1 MKRMKKFLSLL
12 CAGLVL
18 CGSFGELGVQASEP
32 SETSENTTQVRY
44 RPGYIRTLY
53 PMKYHDPVKLP
64 VLYDQE
70 KDTVLVNPE
79 AFFGIFPNYS
89 YTFDQEDRSGEIWLY
104 NRRMAFHAGSDVT
117 AYKISG
123 CEGFFSMS
131 TEAVLWQ
138 KQLWVPAK
146 DLLYYLGCQ
155 VLPLSITLEETYKPK
170 EDLLVV
176 GDPAYT
182 LLDALAD
189 LFKENNGQNWMFSF
203 AKDFG
208 FTSMDQFKLAASAV
222 VADSLY
228 GTVTLDLDTILSWG
242 TQPFT
247 DFYNNIVKLSNTFF
261 DTEWKE
267 TGSWYDGKFMRKFL
281 TAMQQ
286 PMEEQSTSIAEL
298 SDTVTGAI
306 SPIISVYAEDVQEHL
321 VNSPEQMA
329 ELIND
334 WTWDGKYFNVFKDSI
349 EEFEKTNE
357 SYKKLSSG
365 FSKGSDI
372 GGTMATAAYFI
383 LSGFE
388 ILDQTKNMDQQ
399 MMEAMNRYISASKEH
414 SLMPETARSALDT
427 QYALLKS
434 QIAFSMSEVTSNAYN
449 KLIPDFALDALGTGY
464 SLVPT
469 MTKMLW
475 SVFEENQSFLPKVEE
490 PEAMQFAT
498 YGMYYESDA
507 WNELVWSYQG
517 IALQDGLDGYE
528 ALKECGYLAANYLK
542 ACALTQEA
550 GLKSM
555 ESSDFANSEAYQATE
570 EKLKKTTALLT
581 QLLTQLRRAEDT
593 KTLDKIPRSYGLL
606 PNTAANSDSN
616 YSYDMLLYPSLMEV
630 DKIYQYSKRPLAS
643 PEVTL
648 LPLVNFTDY
657 YEFIHEKLLPEYGY
671 ANIGENSIFLEYQ
684 NGYQNENWDR
694 RDGILDAAIKDLN
707 GDEVEDLLV
716 FRFGHWDGDPTEG
729 DALGNQEGR
738 RIILEGEN
746 RLIAELYSMDENGE
760 IFLAGRQALGSYS
773 GLTGEWLAAGI
784 TEIDGTTYLYTE
796 SYSNALF
803 ADGFYL
809 GYDFYEYTKDGAFR
823 PCMSVCKSD
832 GGSSGIAYSVLQ
844 REGEE
849 KWRKTVLQGDGEFRM
864 YTDDK
869 IFFNEDISVRIAL
882 DYGFSVLGFPSTLN
896 DMELYSEYPTYMENE
911 ELIEPLFHLLCQGDN
926 GNGGWSI
933 HTEVKEQSD
942 FRWVMKML
950 FGDEN
955 DAPDTVPGRP
965 FPNTT
970 TTS

>member
-18 CGSFGELGVQASEP
+18 CGSFGGLGVQASEP
-32 SETSENTTQVRY
+32 AETSENTTQVRY

-53 PMKYHDPVKLP
+53 PTKYHDPVKLP

-131 TEAVLWQ
+131 TEAVLWK

-286 PMEEQSTSIAEL
+286 PMEEQSDSIAEL
-298 SDTVTGAI
+298 SDNLAGSI
-306 SPIISVYAEDVQEHL
+306 LPIISVYADDVKEHL
-321 VNSPEQMA
+321 VNSPEQLA
-329 ELIND
+329 ELINN

-357 SYKKLSSG
+357 SYKKLSDTLSD
-365 FSKGSDI
+365 GSETL
-372 GGTMATAAYFI
+372 GTMATAAYFI

-399 MMEAMNRYISASKEH
+399 MMEAMDRYISASKEH

-507 WNELVWSYQG
+507 
-517 IALQDGLDGYE
+517 
-528 ALKECGYLAANYLK
+528 
-542 ACALTQEA
+542 
-550 GLKSM
+550 
-555 ESSDFANSEAYQATE
+555 
-570 EKLKKTTALLT
+570 
-581 QLLTQLRRAEDT
+581 
-593 KTLDKIPRSYGLL
+593 
-606 PNTAANSDSN
+606 
-616 YSYDMLLYPSLMEV
+616 
-630 DKIYQYSKRPLAS
+630 
-643 PEVTL
+643 
-648 LPLVNFTDY
+648 
-657 YEFIHEKLLPEYGY
+657 
-671 ANIGENSIFLEYQ
+671 
-684 NGYQNENWDR
+684 
-694 RDGILDAAIKDLN
+694 
-707 GDEVEDLLV
+707 
-716 FRFGHWDGDPTEG
+716 
-729 DALGNQEGR
+729 LGNQEGR

-803 ADGFYL
+803 ANGFYL

-864 YTDDK
+864 YTEDK

-882 DYGFSVLGFPSTLN
+882 DYGFSVLGFPATLN